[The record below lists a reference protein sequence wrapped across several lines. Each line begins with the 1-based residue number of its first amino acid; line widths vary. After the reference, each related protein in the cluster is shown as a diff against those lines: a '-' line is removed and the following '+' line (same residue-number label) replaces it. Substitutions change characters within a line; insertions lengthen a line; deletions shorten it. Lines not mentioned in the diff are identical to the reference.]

1 MAILV
6 FDRKGIKRKTV
17 SNRFLKYV
25 CVYLFK
31 KPVTILNLYITN
43 NRSLKTHET
52 KVEMLEEIRNVAI
65 MAEIPPHM
73 SLGNW

>member
-25 CVYLFK
+25 CVFVQK
-31 KPVTILNLYITN
+31 TRNNSKPIYN
-43 NRSLKTHET
+43 K
-52 KVEMLEEIRNVAI
+52 
-65 MAEIPPHM
+65 
-73 SLGNW
+73 